1 MKALDFDHAKPI
13 YLQIIDYIKKQIIRG
28 DLKIGDK
35 IPSQRELAQTLKVN
49 PNTVQRAYR
58 EMENMH
64 LTETIR
70 GQGTF
75 ILEKKELLEALKTE
89 MAETLLKNFIIEMK
103 SLGYENKEVVALVEK
118 YQKNLEEGV
127 SYHDRV

>member
-1 MKALDFDHAKPI
+1 MDFDHAKPI